1 VRARV
6 AAGARDYPG
15 LEAGAM
21 AELAAAGF
29 RPDYVSIR
37 RADDLAEPAPQDRRL
52 RLLAAA
58 WLGTARLIDN
68 VGISIS

>member
-1 VRARV
+1 
-6 AAGARDYPG
+6 
-15 LEAGAM
+15 M